1 MTMPNERLRAVDSAR
16 DFLSRLLIPRET
28 PRVPRAIRREACAV
42 LRHYP
47 WRAEQI
53 IEDAKAK

>member
-1 MTMPNERLRAVDSAR
+1 MTMPHERLRAVNSAR
-16 DFLSRLLIPRET
+16 GFLVSLLDPAKT
-28 PRVPRAIRREACAV
+28 PRVPRAIRRGAGAV

-53 IEDAKAK
+53 IEDAKK